1 MSTLIVVTIVPIVP
15 TTGQDFHDNY
25 LKGLSI
31 TAWDRTVRNTSPDLI
46 LGEQDVL
53 LGTASGLGQLTTD
66 TTGNQTLPTFTVTP
80 GSNPPAYDN
89 SIVQHYEE
97 VIITPPPP
105 PPGFPPGP
113 TIITYQPLAAATALI
128 VVNLDPK
135 TYQEYADNLNFD
147 VRMEYT
153 RVLSPGQPPTAVPM
167 PLTIEYNV
175 IPYST
180 LLASPPASDIT
191 ANPNTYSWALGL
203 PTTLYSWLPKAP
215 PSGSIASVVL
225 SDASTPP
232 NFFSLVSAIDLVLAA
247 DPPPTCPKLENMQL
261 PLTVAQCSEIASEIM
276 YERVSDPPPPPP
288 LPGSAPGI
296 ELFYDTSL
304 NQATVDGKNDTPT
317 WVGHLVLILKCDFM
331 EWQISFIIL
340 DDAGIPNNGDL
351 SLAEILAYNMASS
364 SYFGRRTMCSVVSL
378 KIAASVT
385 SHYYGLQNTD

>member
-340 DDAGIPNNGDL
+340 DDAFLGEPSRNT
-351 SLAEILAYNMASS
+351 SL
-364 SYFGRRTMCSVVSL
+364 
-378 KIAASVT
+378 
-385 SHYYGLQNTD
+385 